1 MSQTRLTLDGL
12 RHYICDGVHRP
23 LPSVTSLLSATQ
35 TEEARKKLQNWG
47 LQNPGVA
54 EKAAERGSWI
64 HNSVEN
70 HIRGL
75 KVIPP
80 KSYEPYWQDLPEKL
94 AELLDGAKILW
105 SEKPYNQPNWNKY
118 VGEDGVGR
126 LHYYD
131 SETDEGYAGCP
142 DIIYKDKN
150 GEVILGDFKTSAGP
164 YSTMFPNAKAD
175 IPETL
180 KKSLISGVF
189 KLKKTTLQLA
199 AYRLAAERCL
209 GVNITKTQIIV
220 STPVPEFS
228 VQVFTFGETEIE
240 KHTKSWK
247 AVVREFYAQL
257 RTT

>member
-1 MSQTRLTLDGL
+1 
-12 RHYICDGVHRP
+12 
-23 LPSVTSLLSATQ
+23 LSATQ

-80 KSYEPYWQDLPEKL
+80 KAYEPYWQDLPEKL

-131 SETDEGYAGCP
+131 NETDEGYAGCP

-164 YSTMFPNAKAD
+164 YSTRFPNAKAD

>member
-12 RHYICDGVHRP
+12 RHYVCNGVHRP
-23 LPSVTSLLSATQ
+23 LPSVTSILSATQ
-35 TEEARKKLQNWG
+35 TEETRKKLQHWN

-70 HIRGL
+70 YIRGL

-80 KSYEPYWQDLPEKL
+80 KPYEPYWQDMPEKL
-94 AELLDGAKILW
+94 EELLGDAKVLW
-105 SEKPYNQPNWNKY
+105 SEKPYNQPKWNQY

-131 SETDEGYAGCP
+131 DQTDEGYAGCP

-150 GEVILGDFKTSAGP
+150 GEVILGDFKTSLGP
-164 YSTMFPNAKAD
+164 YSTRFPNAKANL
-175 IPETL
+175 PEDL
-180 KKSLISGVF
+180 KKALISGVF

-199 AYRLAAERCL
+199 AYKLAAETCL
-209 GVNITKTQIIV
+209 GVKITKTQIIV
-220 STPVPEFS
+220 STPVPDFS
-228 VQVFTFGETEIE
+228 VQVFTFSESEIE
-240 KHTKSWK
+240 KHTKSWL
-247 AVVREFYAQL
+247 AIVRDFYAQL